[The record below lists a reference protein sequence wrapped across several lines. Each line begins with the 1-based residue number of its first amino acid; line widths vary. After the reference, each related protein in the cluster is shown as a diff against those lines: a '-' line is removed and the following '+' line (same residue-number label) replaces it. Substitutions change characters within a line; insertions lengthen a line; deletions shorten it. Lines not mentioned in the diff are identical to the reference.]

1 MLPLIDKEDIAK
13 KTKSKRER
21 YRYLK
26 ERAEKLVSW
35 IYENIDKSN
44 CGEIN
49 ARARD
54 VAKEF
59 GLEHK
64 SDVAIYSGFR
74 FVLFFEG
81 IIVSIK
87 NNGNENFFTMRRAC
101 FGDGMP
107 PSIIKTFDNMEL
119 DGWQIKRNYNYLN
132 FKHNIK
138 KDSKKDNKGD
148 DIYILE
154 SEGNIYFD
162 RRALT
167 ERQALEFVKYM
178 SGKDLSAPDFV
189 YLTPINVLL
198 PEEYFENICKYDNF
212 DIDKIGREFRIVKS
226 GNEFIVTSMYGKE
239 CIVHEFEVDSL
250 IKGCS
255 IFHIMN
261 GFDDAL
267 MIEKIPERVEI
278 LKRIIPEIKTKY
290 VAIIEDK
297 KLVIVNSVG
306 IFYLSLK
313 DGTLHKIYDDNRNR
327 TKYICV
333 GPIYRAKKNFIIY
346 NCVKYEVDI
355 ITGAILSKTIML
367 LEEKYPDKWTETQ
380 ILT

>member
-1 MLPLIDKEDIAK
+1 MLPLIDKEDVAK
-13 KTKSKRER
+13 KAKSKRER

-26 ERAEKLVSW
+26 ERVVELIPW
-35 IYENIDKSN
+35 IYENIDKSKYR
-44 CGEIN
+44 EIN
-49 ARARD
+49 TRAKD
-54 VAKEF
+54 VAKEI
-59 GLEHK
+59 GLENK
-64 SDVAIYSGFR
+64 SDMAIYSGLR

-87 NNGNENFFTMRRAC
+87 NNGKENFFTMRRAG
-101 FGDGMP
+101 FSDGMP
-107 PSIIKTFDNMEL
+107 PSITKTFDSIEL
-119 DGWQIKRNYNYLN
+119 DGWQIKRNYNCLN

-138 KDSKKDNKGD
+138 KDSEKDNKGD

-167 ERQALEFVKYM
+167 EQQALEFAKYM
-178 SGKDLSAPDFV
+178 SGKDFSAPDFV
-189 YLTPINVLL
+189 YLTPINVVL
-198 PEEYFENICKYDNF
+198 PEEYFENTDRYCNF
-212 DIDKIGREFRIVKS
+212 DVDKIGREFRIVKS
-226 GNEFIVTSMYGKE
+226 DDGFTIMSMYGKE
-239 CIVHEFEVDSL
+239 CTIHEFEVDAL

-255 IFHIMN
+255 IYPIIN
-261 GFDDAL
+261 SFDSAL

-278 LKRIIPEIKTKY
+278 LKKIIPEIKTKC

-306 IFYLSLK
+306 IFHLSLK
-313 DGTLHKIYDDNRNR
+313 DGTLHKIYDDNGNR

-346 NCVKYEVDI
+346 NCAKYEVDI